1 MEFSQVPTWNLTYH
15 IVQSRFEE
23 SRSSLCHRVLQVEES
38 VAESQFGSHEC
49 QRISG
54 CLRGQGRGTGKTGIY
69 FDDAIIFRFGVESIL
84 YITFADNTDVA
95 DDTNSQFTK
104 FMIFTVGQCLRR
116 SNNDRLT
123 GMNTQRVKVLH
134 ITNCNT
140 VVETVADDFVFDF
153 FPPPKRFFHQHLRRK
168 RKGFFYQYIQ
178 LLFIVTETG
187 AQATQRISRTD
198 NDRISQFLR
207 CTTGIF
213 RIFYSFTFNGLDIDF
228 VQFLYKEFTVF
239 RIHNGLY
246 GSTEYFYIIL
256 FKDSFFI

>member
-95 DDTNSQFTK
+95 DNTDSQFTK

-123 GMNTQRVKVLH
+123 GMNPQWVKVLH

-140 VVETVADDFVFDF
+140 VVEAVADHLVFHF
-153 FPPPKRFFHQHLRRK
+153 LPAFQALLHQYLGRERE
-168 RKGFFYQYIQ
+168 GFFDQHVQ
-178 LLFIVTETG
+178 FFFIVAE
-187 AQATQRISRTD
+187 A
-198 NDRISQFLR
+198 
-207 CTTGIF
+207 
-213 RIFYSFTFNGLDIDF
+213 
-228 VQFLYKEFTVF
+228 
-239 RIHNGLY
+239 
-246 GSTEYFYIIL
+246 
-256 FKDSFFI
+256 